1 MEKYLIVKCPYGQS
15 DGRAE
20 FFETFEEL
28 EKAVKDN
35 YTSSRV
41 IACKILEQKVILKD

>member
-1 MEKYLIVKCPYGQS
+1 MNKFLIVRYPDSQDDCS
-15 DGRAE
+15 IE
-20 FFETFEEL
+20 EFETFEEL

-41 IACKILEQKVILKD
+41 IACKILEQKVILED